1 MKLKLF
7 GKNIFELS
15 AESKVE
21 NKRKLS
27 YANHNISENLPDVS
41 LKMLRKIVLRE
52 PLLYKAIWKK
62 NKDTFKNWFNVY
74 NAKTDDTLEDRYYDI
89 IKTFDVKSNILSKYV
104 LAGVSS
110 NIYGTGFI
118 EKIYENDDNSASQPP
133 NDNAKLVDLHVLN
146 SEKIVNIG
154 IVEELN
160 NNIEYYHYH
169 EGGKKTF
176 IHPDRIEKVIIDE
189 LPFSEFGISKVSLLF
204 NILKSKM
211 NFDVSSGEYLNW
223 GGLGLFD
230 LKITGMTDEQEEAA
244 KKILKKHPDFIVHD
258 EDYELK
264 VENPKSLDP
273 KEYAD
278 YFYVN
283 ISSALEMPKQMLIG
297 GELGNVT
304 GSEVGLSSYYSDI
317 ENIQKVLSHGIAN
330 IYEELIYRMFGKE
343 MELVLDWNE
352 TFIDELSEAKILQ
365 TRSYSAVQCVNSIN
379 PIISIEE
386 ARQMLRDGYVDLDPS
401 EIPEGVGRQ
410 TGTPDPNVEP
420 QPTVKD
426 PENTNNAKFEPLSL
440 HQKRMIEIE
449 REIGERELIEQEKRC
464 NCKKGQQDLLQH

>member
-7 GKNIFELS
+7 GKDVFELS
-15 AESKVE
+15 AKSKVDT
-21 NKRKLS
+21 KRKLS
-27 YANHNISENLPDVS
+27 YANHNIEENLPNVN
-41 LKMLRKIVLRE
+41 LKMLRKIVTRE

-62 NKDTFKNWFNVY
+62 NKDTFKNWFNIY
-74 NAKTDDTLEDRYYDI
+74 NPKLDEPLEDKYYDI
-89 IKTFDVKSNILSKYV
+89 IKTFDVKTNILSKFTI
-104 LAGVSS
+104 AGVSA

-118 EKIYENDDNSASQPP
+118 EKVYENDPNSVDEKPADS
-133 NDNAKLVDLHVLN
+133 AKLVDLHVLN
-146 SEKIVNIG
+146 SENMVNIG
-154 IVEELN
+154 IVDEKKDDV
-160 NNIEYYHYH
+160 EYYHYNVH
-169 EGGKKTF
+169 GTKKY
-176 IHPDRIEKVIIDE
+176 IHPDRIEKIIIDE
-189 LPFSEFGISKVSLLF
+189 LPFSAFGISKVSLLF

-230 LKITGMTDEQEEAA
+230 LKIEGMTDEQEDAA

-283 ISSALEMPKQMLIG
+283 IASALEMPKQMLIG
-297 GELGNVT
+297 GDIGNIT

-317 ENIQKVLSHGIAN
+317 ENIQKIISKSLTN
-330 IYEELIYRMFGKE
+330 IYEELIYRMFGKKI
-343 MELVLDWNE
+343 ELVLDWNE
-352 TFIDELSEAKILQ
+352 IFVDELSEAKILQ
-365 TRSYSAVQCVNSIN
+365 TRSYSAVQCVNAMN

-386 ARQMLRDGYVDLDPS
+386 ARKMLRDGHIELDPS
-401 EIPEGVGRQ
+401 DVPEVEPAESK
-410 TGTPDPNVEP
+410 TPDPNVAP

-426 PENTNNAKFEPLSL
+426 PEQSNNAEFKELSPY
-440 HQKRMIEIE
+440 QKRMIEIE
-449 REIGERELIEQEKRC
+449 RAIGEKELVEQEKRC
-464 NCKKGQQDLLQH
+464 NESTGQQEIE

>member
-1 MKLKLF
+1 MKMKLF
-7 GKNIFELS
+7 GRDVFELS
-15 AESKVE
+15 SKSKVE
-21 NKRKLS
+21 EKRNLS
-27 YANHNISENLPDVS
+27 YANHNIDENLPDIS

-62 NKDTFKNWFNVY
+62 NKDTFKNWFNIY
-74 NAKTDDTLEDRYYDI
+74 NVETNEVLDDKYYDI
-89 IKTFDVKSNILSKYV
+89 IKTFDTKTDIINTFAEAS
-104 LAGVSS
+104 VSA

-118 EKIYENDDNSASQPP
+118 EKIYENDSNSVDNPP
-133 NDNAKLVDLHVLN
+133 SDKAQLADLNVLN
-146 SEKIVNIG
+146 SENIVHIG
-154 IVEELN
+154 VASEKGDKV
-160 NNIEYYHYH
+160 EYYHYH
-169 EGGKKTF
+169 ANGNKKY
-176 IHPDRIEKVIIDE
+176 IHPERIEKIVIDE
-189 LPFSEFGISKVSLLF
+189 LPFSEFGVSKVALLY

-230 LKITGMTDEQEEAA
+230 LKITGMTDEQEDAA

-304 GSEVGLSSYYSDI
+304 GSEVALSSYYSDI
-317 ENIQKVLSHGIAN
+317 ENIQMILSNNITN
-330 IYEELIYRMFGKE
+330 IYEELIERMFGE
-343 MELVLDWNE
+343 ELELRLDWNE
-352 TFIDELSEAKILQ
+352 IFVDELSEAKILQ
-365 TRSYSAVQCVNSIN
+365 TRSYSAVQCVNSMN
-379 PIISIEE
+379 PIISVEE
-386 ARQMLRDGYVDLDPS
+386 ARKMLKEGYVDLDPKDVPENDEGQPS
-401 EIPEGVGRQ
+401 E
-410 TGTPDPNVEP
+410 TPDPNIEP

-426 PENTNNAKFEPLSL
+426 PENTTNANFQELSDY
-440 HQKRMIEIE
+440 QKRMIEIE
-449 REIGERELIEQEKRC
+449 RKIGEKELIEQEKRC
-464 NCKKGQQDLLQH
+464 NEKKGQQKIK

>member
-7 GKNIFELS
+7 GKEVFELS
-15 AESKVE
+15 AKSKVE
-21 NKRKLS
+21 TNRKLS
-27 YANHNISENLPDVS
+27 YANHNIDEHLPSVNLE
-41 LKMLRKIVLRE
+41 MLRKIVTRE

-62 NKDTFKNWFNVY
+62 NKDTFKNWFVVY
-74 NAKTDDTLEDRYYDI
+74 DPKKDDTLEDKYYDI
-89 IKTFDVKSNILSKYV
+89 IKTFDVKTNILNKITV
-104 LAGVSS
+104 AGVSA

-118 EKIYENDDNSASQPP
+118 EKIYENDP
-133 NDNAKLVDLHVLN
+133 NGVSDKPADNAKLVDLRVLN
-146 SEKIVNIG
+146 SENMVNIG
-154 IVEELN
+154 KVQEKEDDT
-160 NNIEYYHYH
+160 EYYHYNVN
-169 EGGKKTF
+169 GTKKY
-176 IHPDRIEKVIIDE
+176 IHPDRIEKIIIDE
-189 LPFSEFGISKVSLLF
+189 LPFSAFGISKVSLLF

-230 LKITGMTDEQEEAA
+230 LKIEGMTDEQEDAA

-283 ISSALEMPKQMLIG
+283 IASALEMPKQMLIG
-297 GELGNVT
+297 GDIGNIT

-317 ENIQKVLSHGIAN
+317 ENIQKILSENLTN
-330 IYEELIYRMFGKE
+330 IYEELIYRIFGKDI
-343 MELVLDWNE
+343 ELTLDWNE
-352 TFIDELSEAKILQ
+352 IFVDELSEAKILQ
-365 TRSYSAVQCVNSIN
+365 TRSYSAVQCVNSMN

-386 ARQMLRDGYVDLDPS
+386 ARKMLRDGHVELDPDDV
-401 EIPEGVGRQ
+401 PEVKPAESNV
-410 TGTPDPNVEP
+410 PDPNVEP

-426 PENTNNAKFEPLSL
+426 PEQSNNAEFTELSPY
-440 HQKRMIEIE
+440 QKRMIEIE
-449 REIGERELIEQEKRC
+449 RAIGEKELVEQEKRC
-464 NCKKGQQDLLQH
+464 NKKTGQQELE